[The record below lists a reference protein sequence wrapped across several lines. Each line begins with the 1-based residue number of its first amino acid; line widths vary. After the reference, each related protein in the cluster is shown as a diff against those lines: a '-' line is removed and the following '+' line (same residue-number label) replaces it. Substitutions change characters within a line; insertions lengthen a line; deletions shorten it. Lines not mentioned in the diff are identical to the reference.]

1 MNLYLIRHAHAE
13 DSEPDALRRLSKRG
27 QRQVRQLAR
36 FLRASGAF
44 APEEI
49 WHSTLVRAQETAALL
64 GVGTKLGVPLRE
76 VADLAPGDDPRR
88 LADQLGKCSRS
99 LALVGHEPH
108 LSALASL
115 LVAGAAEPVR
125 FAMKK
130 GATLALEG
138 AGRHWVVRWQVSPD
152 LLG

>member
-1 MNLYLIRHAHAE
+1 MQLFLIRHAHAE
-13 DSEPDALRRLSKRG
+13 DGAPDALRPLSKRG
-27 QRQVRQLAR
+27 RQQTRRLAR
-36 FLRASGAF
+36 FLRQCGDF

-49 WHSTLVRAQETAALL
+49 WHSPLLRAHETAALL
-64 GVGTKLGVPLRE
+64 GRGARVRAPRQE
-76 VADLAPGDDPRR
+76 VAGLAPEDSPALLARR
-88 LADQLGKCSRS
+88 LAQESRT

-115 LVAGAAEPVR
+115 LVAGAAEPAR

-130 GATLALEG
+130 GAALALEG
-138 AGRHWVVRWQVSPD
+138 TGRHWTVRWHVHPD